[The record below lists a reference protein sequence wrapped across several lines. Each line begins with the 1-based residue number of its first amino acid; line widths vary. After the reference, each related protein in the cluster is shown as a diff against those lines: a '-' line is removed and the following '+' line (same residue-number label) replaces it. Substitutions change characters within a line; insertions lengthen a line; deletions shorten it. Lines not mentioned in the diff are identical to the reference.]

1 VRSGPP
7 TARSRDGE
15 YPGLGQGRTGV
26 RRRHVSGLCPERFRS
41 PLRRRPDAAT
51 WPIARDVSQRAEPDV
66 RPLGHAISTFI
77 AEKTRRLSALLTG
90 DVSPRHLMSPVHS
103 VGRRRLGHSTG
114 GVPVQSNS
122 GQYAHTAAR
131 HGHHDLY
138 ITREASAARQCYTSS
153 GYRGTGRLHKMT
165 SISCSG
171 SSIRYVPG
179 PTCRGSVS
187 LYVPPLRYKREG
199 TQQHTL
205 THRLN

>member
-90 DVSPRHLMSPVHS
+90 DVPPRHLMSPVHS
-103 VGRRRLGHSTG
+103 ASRRRPGHPTG
-114 GVPVQSNS
+114 GVPVQSDS
-122 GQYAHTAAR
+122 GQYAHTTAR
-131 HGHHDLY
+131 AMV
-138 ITREASAARQCYTSS
+138 I
-153 GYRGTGRLHKMT
+153 MT
-165 SISCSG
+165 CTLPGKLLPHANATQVADIGEQGDC
-171 SSIRYVPG
+171 IR
-179 PTCRGSVS
+179 
-187 LYVPPLRYKREG
+187 
-199 TQQHTL
+199 
-205 THRLN
+205 